1 MSVNLK
7 NPEAERLLNELA
19 AQTGESLTEAARQAF
34 AERLARLQHERA
46 GWQKR
51 QLGSLLDLIAE
62 ARQSNT
68 ALDARPLKA
77 ITDEL
82 WGDAE

>member
-19 AQTGESLTEAARQAF
+19 EHTGESLTEAARLAF
-34 AERLARLQHERA
+34 AERLARLQKERA
-46 GWQKR
+46 GQQKR

-68 ALDARPLKA
+68 ALDARPREV
-77 ITDEL
+77 ITDQL
-82 WGDAE
+82 WGDDE